1 MIVSVNQPAYL
12 PWLGYFDRIARSDL
26 HIVLDHVQ
34 FEKNSMTNR
43 NQIRA
48 GAEARM
54 LTVPVRTAGRFGN
67 LPINE
72 LEVANDTPW
81 ARKHWQAISQSY
93 SKSAFF
99 PDHQEFF
106 REVYEE
112 TWQRLLPLIRRIT
125 GYLLVQLGIG
135 TRLVSSA
142 ELGVSGTKSEL
153 VLNLC
158 QHVGASTYL
167 SGPLGRQYLDLAAF
181 QDAGIEVLF
190 HDYQHPEYGQRHPG
204 FLTRLSVIDLLFN
217 QGPASLAILSGKR
230 HAASA

>member
-1 MIVSVNQPAYL
+1 MIVSINQPAYL

-26 HIVLDHVQ
+26 HVVLDHVQ

-54 LTVPVRTAGRFGN
+54 LTVPVRTAGRFGQ

-99 PDHQEFF
+99 AAHAAFF
-106 REVYEE
+106 EGVYA
-112 TWQRLLPLIRRIT
+112 QRWERLYPLLQRMT
-125 GYLLVQLGIG
+125 GYLLEQLGIR

-142 ELGVSGTKSEL
+142 ELGVAGSKAEL
-153 VLNLC
+153 VVNLC
-158 QHVGASTYL
+158 RRVGATTYL
-167 SGPLGRQYLDLAAF
+167 SGPFGRDYLDPATFRA
-181 QDAGIEVLF
+181 AGIDLAF
-190 HDYQHPEYGQRHPG
+190 HDYRHPEYAQRPGG
-204 FLTRLSVIDLLFN
+204 FLPRLSVIDLLFN
-217 QGPASLAILSGKR
+217 HGPGSLGILKV
-230 HAASA
+230 